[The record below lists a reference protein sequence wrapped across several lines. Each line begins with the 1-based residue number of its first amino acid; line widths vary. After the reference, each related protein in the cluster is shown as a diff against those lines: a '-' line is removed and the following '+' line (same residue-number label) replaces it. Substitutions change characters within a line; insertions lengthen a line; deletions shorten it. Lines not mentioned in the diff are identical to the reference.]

1 MQQPPP
7 ESSQVGKLFTDTLAS
22 IRANTPDVEVLEL
35 QANEWLKEARS
46 KLLKEVEDAYYKVQH
61 AQNSPESLPAWALD
75 PSEDLFL
82 QTDRLPAMLKP
93 YHQQMCN
100 ALVRFL
106 KDCGFERCEAHCTPY
121 GPAAI
126 VVQIWFPT
134 QVAESGLLEGHPVPV
149 LRLKEN
155 AAPVLRLVKQAP
167 SILSGVASRDAS
179 RFELSLFEATFLL
192 VGYSLAF
199 LLGRSM

>member
-1 MQQPPP
+1 MEQPP
-7 ESSQVGKLFTDTLAS
+7 VGKLFTDTLAS

-46 KLLKEVEDAYYKVQH
+46 KLSKEVEDAFYKVQH

-82 QTDRLPAMLKP
+82 LTDGLPAVLKP
-93 YHQQMCN
+93 YHPQMCN
-100 ALVRFL
+100 ALVQFL

-121 GPAAI
+121 GPSEI
-126 VVQIWFPT
+126 MVQIWFPT
-134 QVAESGLLEGHPVPV
+134 QVAESGPGEGHPVPV

-155 AAPVLRLVKQAP
+155 AAPILRLVKQTP
-167 SILSGVASRDAS
+167 SVLSGVAARTPA
-179 RFELSLFEATFLL
+179 
-192 VGYSLAF
+192 AF
-199 LLGRSM
+199 S